1 MHSPGLRTGIERNI
15 NVDPNLIVKEMDLIS
30 EHAKLV
36 EELKNAPRQRAVEL
50 TKRLAVIDKERTR
63 ILSVVE

>member
-1 MHSPGLRTGIERNI
+1 MWT
-15 NVDPNLIVKEMDLIS
+15 PNLIVKEMDLIS
-30 EHAKLV
+30 ERAKLV